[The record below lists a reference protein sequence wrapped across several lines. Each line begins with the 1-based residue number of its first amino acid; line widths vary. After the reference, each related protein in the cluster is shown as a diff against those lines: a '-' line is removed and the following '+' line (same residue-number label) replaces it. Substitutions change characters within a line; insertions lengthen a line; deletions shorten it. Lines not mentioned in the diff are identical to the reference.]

1 MNHLAWIAL
10 AGAGCCEVLA
20 MTCVKL
26 SDGMRLKRWLAGF
39 VVAMSGSLFL
49 LSIAAHEIPI
59 GTAYAV
65 WTGIGAVGTATAGM
79 CAFGESKA
87 PARIAC
93 LLLIVAG
100 VVGLRLSA

>member
-1 MNHLAWIAL
+1 MSHFAWIAL

-20 MTCVKL
+20 TTCIKL
-26 SDGMRLKRWLAGF
+26 SDGMRRARWLAGF
-39 VVAMSGSLFL
+39 AVTMSGSLFL
-49 LSIAAHEIPI
+49 LSIAVHEIPI

-65 WTGIGAVGTATAGM
+65 WTGIGAIGTATAGM
-79 CAFGESKA
+79 WAFGESKA